1 MKKKKLVLSVGA
13 AIAIGFFGM
22 VGYVHHFDKQQE
34 NLWLSK
40 SESTDPQFKA
50 VEKIFYQNG
59 CQYCHS
65 PQSEKPFYASLPII
79 KNLTSKDIAKGQEH
93 FLLDEITAYANDP
106 EKIST
111 ATLAKLERVI
121 LNNEMPL
128 KSFVHLHWGSSLDSQ
143 EQETLLNWI
152 REQRQRYHLPEN
164 TEGTSATRFVQPI
177 PQHIPVD
184 QAKVELG
191 NVLFHSTALSGDG
204 TISCATCHSLT
215 TGGVDQLPTSTGI
228 FGQKGGINAPTVYNA
243 VFNFAQF
250 WDGRAKDLAD
260 QAGGP
265 PLNPIEMGSKD
276 WNEIIDK
283 LNQDENFKQAF
294 TKVYPDGFT
303 KQNITNAIAEF
314 EKTLITPNSPFD
326 RYLQGDSSALTQAQV
341 RGYELFQ
348 KYKCDTCHSGVTLGG
363 QSYELM
369 GLKGDYFA
377 DRGTPITE
385 ADYGRY
391 SQTQD
396 PRDKFRFK
404 VPNLRNIALTAPYFH
419 DASAKDLHQAVEVM
433 LKYQSGVVLPKQDV
447 DDIVDFLHSLT
458 GEYQGKTLTV
468 E

>member
-1 MKKKKLVLSVGA
+1 M
-13 AIAIGFFGM
+13 
-22 VGYVHHFDKQQE
+22 QE
-34 NLWLSK
+34 KLWLSQ
-40 SESTDPQFKA
+40 SESKDPQFKA
-50 VEKIFYQNG
+50 VEQVLYQNG

-65 PQSEKPFYASLPII
+65 RQSEKPFYVNLPFVKNII
-79 KNLTSKDIAKGQEH
+79 AKDIADGQTH
-93 FLLDEITAYANDP
+93 FLLEEITAYANDP
-106 EKIST
+106 EKISA
-111 ATLAKLERVI
+111 ATLAKLERVV

-128 KSFVHLHWGSSLDSQ
+128 KSFIHLHWGSSLNSQ
-143 EQETLLNWI
+143 EQETLINWI
-152 REQRQRYHLPEN
+152 HQQRQRYHLPEN
-164 TEGTSATRFVQPI
+164 TQGVSAARFVQPI

-191 NVLFHSTALSGDG
+191 NILFHSTALSGDG
-204 TISCATCHSLT
+204 TISCASCHSLA

-283 LNQDENFKQAF
+283 LNQDENLKQAF
-294 TKVYPDGFT
+294 TKVYPDGFNR
-303 KQNITNAIAEF
+303 KNITNAIAEF

-326 RYLQGDSSALTQAQV
+326 RYLQGDSSALTQAQL
-341 RGYELFQ
+341 RGYKLFQ
-348 KYKCDTCHSGVTLGG
+348 QYKCDTCHTGASFGG

-391 SQTQD
+391 SQTND

-433 LKYQSGVVLPKQDV
+433 LKYQSGAVLPKEQV
-447 DDIVDFLHSLT
+447 NDIVEFLQSLT
-458 GEYQGKTLTV
+458 GEYQGKVLSIKK
-468 E
+468 